1 MGKRGAWPDRD
12 SGPGLFFGE
21 PISPAVEHLFHFL
34 QDFLDGGQ
42 ALFYPGD
49 ILGHLILIP

>member
-21 PISPAVEHLFHFL
+21 PISPAVENLFHFL